1 MDNISIKEVLRQEL
15 IETNRQYHELLRSV
29 PIESYSVPTSNPAW
43 NIAEVLFHMS
53 LAPRY
58 ISADVVFIRKFSWIP
73 KPPAFLFHALNE
85 WMTKKGA
92 KGATPQYLAE
102 KYDEAHERM
111 MMSLNTISDEEWGK
125 GADYPGWDSL
135 LSGYVTLER
144 LFHYPGEHFGAHAQ
158 EIKFVIESREERG

>member
-1 MDNISIKEVLRQEL
+1 VEKISIKEVLRKEL
-15 IETNRQYHELLRSV
+15 TETKVLYHELLSSV
-29 PIESYSVPTSNPAW
+29 PIESYSMPTSNPAW
-43 NIAEVLFHMS
+43 NVAEILFHIC

-58 ISADVVFIRKFSWIP
+58 IASDVVFIRRFSWIP

-92 KGATPQYLAE
+92 IGVTPQYLAE

-111 MMSLNTISDEEWGK
+111 MKSLNTISEEVWGK
-125 GADYPGWDSL
+125 GADYPGWDPL

-144 LFHYPGEHFGAHAQ
+144 LFHYPAEHFRTHAQ
-158 EIKFVIESREERG
+158 ELKFVAALR